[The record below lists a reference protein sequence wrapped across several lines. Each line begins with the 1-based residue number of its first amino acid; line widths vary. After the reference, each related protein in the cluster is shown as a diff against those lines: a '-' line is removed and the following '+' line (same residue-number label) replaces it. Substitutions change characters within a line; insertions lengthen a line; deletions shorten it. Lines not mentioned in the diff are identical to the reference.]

1 MLATG
6 VAALY
11 FANHD
16 VASTLTRWAARVPL
30 HPGNHWV
37 DRVLAPLLSVDPRT
51 LRAIGAG
58 TFVYGAVFLTEGGGL
73 LLRRR
78 WAEYLTVIV
87 TGSFL
92 PLELYELVERVRI
105 TCALLVA
112 VNLAIVL
119 YLIARLRADRR
130 RA

>member
-1 MLATG
+1 M
-6 VAALY
+6 AALY
-11 FANHD
+11 FAEHD
-16 VASTLTRWAARVPL
+16 AASTLARWVSRLPL

-37 DRVLAPLLSVDPRT
+37 NGALAPMLSVDPRT

-73 LLRRR
+73 LLRKR

-105 TCALLVA
+105 MRALLVA